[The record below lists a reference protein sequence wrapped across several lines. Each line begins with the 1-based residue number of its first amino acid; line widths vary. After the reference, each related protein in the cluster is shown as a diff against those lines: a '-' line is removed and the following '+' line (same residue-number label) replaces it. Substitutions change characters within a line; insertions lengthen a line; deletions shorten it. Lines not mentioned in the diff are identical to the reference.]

1 MPKQCLKCGHI
12 NPAAADAQLLE
23 CPECKVIYA
32 KFEAVVAKKA
42 QDLNVSVED
51 YVYSLRQAELKRKQS
66 FEETKLKAQTLPPVP
81 AEVQPP
87 SVIPIATPT
96 PAPAAKPPVVVKA
109 YKGNQDTATRVF
121 QADATAM
128 AVQGYVPTSQNWAP
142 GAYGCGAFIGA
153 LFLCIVLIGIVIFIY
168 MLLVKP
174 EGTLAVTYELRDVA
188 LATPTSV
195 TSAAEKTCPMCAE
208 QVKAAAQVCRYC
220 GHTFELK

>member
-1 MPKQCLKCGHI
+1 MAKECLKCGHV
-12 NPAAADAQLLE
+12 NPATAEAQLLE

-32 KFEAVVAKKA
+32 KFEAIVAKKA
-42 QDLNVSVED
+42 QGLDISVED
-51 YVYSLRQAELKRKQS
+51 YVYSLRQADLKRKQS
-66 FEETKLKAQTLPPVP
+66 FEETKRKAQTLPPVP

-96 PAPAAKPPVVVKA
+96 PAPKPPIVVKA
-109 YKGNQDTATRVF
+109 YKGNQDTATRLF
-121 QADATAM
+121 QSDATAM

-174 EGTLAVTYELRDVA
+174 EGTLVVTYELRGA
-188 LATPTSV
+188 ASATQTSV